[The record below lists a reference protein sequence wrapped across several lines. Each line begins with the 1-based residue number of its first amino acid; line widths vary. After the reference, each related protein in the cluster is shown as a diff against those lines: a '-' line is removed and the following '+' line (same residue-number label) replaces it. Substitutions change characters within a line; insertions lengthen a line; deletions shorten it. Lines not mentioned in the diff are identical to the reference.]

1 MNFFILFQLWSYKT
15 ELKLVVSAFLII
27 LILPVIAVFI
37 LLNAGIDVISD
48 RLTTVNEENQT
59 IEIRDPTTGEV
70 VDELDLTMAWP
81 ALGIITLEFGESSG
95 FQIFHTGI
103 DIAAPTGKVGDPVN
117 AFLPGK
123 VTYAGE
129 IWWGYGK
136 HVIIDHGN
144 NVSTVYAHL
153 DKIFVFKGQEITT
166 TKHIIG
172 NMGSTGWSTGP
183 HLHFEVRVYGL
194 PVNPRTFLGNANP
207 GNIPVQIAPHT
218 H

>member
-1 MNFFILFQLWSYKT
+1 MNLFIFFQLWSYKT
-15 ELKLVVSAFLII
+15 ELKLVISAFLII

-37 LLNAGIDVISD
+37 LLNAGIDVVSD

-59 IEIRDPTTGEV
+59 VEIRDPTTGEV

-183 HLHFEVRVYGL
+183 HLHFETRVYGL

-207 GNIPVQIAPHT
+207 GNIPAQIDPHA